1 MHLFKVMRQPGD
13 GSCLFHS
20 MSYGLGSGINASRLR
35 SEICTFIQNN
45 PELKISDTPLKVRS
59 CTFQRTYCHHTTIS
73 LSIPTTSTFA
83 HTYCHHLNELFIY
96 TCIHTNTYIH
106 RCIYIYKHAY
116 IYSIY
121 VHKYIHTYIHT
132 YLRNTLYIHA

>member
-1 MHLFKVMRQPGD
+1 MRQPGD

-59 CTFQRTYCHHTTIS
+59 
-73 LSIPTTSTFA
+73 STFEIQLLYNNYYYYY
-83 HTYCHHLNELFIY
+83 HNYFTILPM
-96 TCIHTNTYIH
+96 
-106 RCIYIYKHAY
+106 K
-116 IYSIY
+116 
-121 VHKYIHTYIHT
+121 
-132 YLRNTLYIHA
+132 LRLSK